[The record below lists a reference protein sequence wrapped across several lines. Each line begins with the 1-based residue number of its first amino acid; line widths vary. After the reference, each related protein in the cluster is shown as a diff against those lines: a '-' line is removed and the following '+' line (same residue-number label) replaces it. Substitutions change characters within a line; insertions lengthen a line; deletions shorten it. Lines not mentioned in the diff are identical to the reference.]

1 MSAVALARQREPLCY
16 PFEVFVLDTRQLAL
30 VEREYDCLAER
41 FDLFAERA
49 AWKRVIQTFVGFCS
63 AENAGDASL
72 QVLTHFLYLTLF
84 FNEARSTGLPLEL
97 ALEYRAVLGGA
108 SSASKHP
115 VLECARAFRPRF
127 ERLLHDSRADASAF
141 FHYVDL
147 NLSAFLRDAQRK
159 REFIEDP
166 DALLARRL
174 HTISALGYFEFWKLL
189 LAVSPRA
196 ELYFASD
203 IFRCQLLSAKIQGL
217 ANDLCSLEK
226 DTRDGSPNLILLVA
240 RHRQLDSDA
249 AIALVRSW
257 HDRALNEYVT
267 ATDALLALD
276 PEPQVRRYVEFIR
289 SCTRGNLES
298 MRALTSR
305 YGC

>member
-1 MSAVALARQREPLCY
+1 MTSALARQSERLGY
-16 PFEVFVLDTRQLAL
+16 PFEVFVLGPRQLAL
-30 VEREYDCLAER
+30 VEREYDALAER

-49 AWKRVIQTFVGFCS
+49 AWKRVIRTFIGFCS
-63 AENAGDASL
+63 AESPGDAAL
-72 QVLTHFLYLTLF
+72 QILTHFLYLTLF
-84 FNEARSTGLPLEL
+84 FNEARSRELPLEL

-108 SSASKHP
+108 SSGLEHP
-115 VLECARAFRPRF
+115 LIQCARAFRARL
-127 ERLLHDSRADASAF
+127 ERLLHDCGADASAF

-147 NLSAFLRDAQRK
+147 NLSAFVRDAGRK
-159 REFIEDP
+159 PEITEDP
-166 DALLARRL
+166 ETVLARRL

-189 LAVSPRA
+189 LSVSPRA
-196 ELYFASD
+196 ELFFASD

-226 DTRDGSPNLILLVA
+226 DARDGSPNSILLVA
-240 RHRQLDSDA
+240 RHCKLDTDA

-257 HDRALNEYVT
+257 HERASSEYVT
-267 ATDALLALD
+267 ATNALLALD
-276 PEPQVRRYVEFIR
+276 PEPTVRRYVEFIR

-305 YGC
+305 YSS

>member
-1 MSAVALARQREPLCY
+1 MTDAARPRQSERIRY
-16 PFEVFVLDTRQLAL
+16 PFEAFVLDSRQLAL
-30 VEREYDCLAER
+30 VEREYDALAER
-41 FDLFAERA
+41 FDLFAERG
-49 AWKRVIQTFVGFCS
+49 AWKRVIRTFIGFCS
-63 AENAGDASL
+63 AENPGDAAL
-72 QVLTHFLYLTLF
+72 QLLTHFLYLTLF
-84 FNEARSTGLPLEL
+84 FNEARSTELPLEL

-115 VLECARAFRPRF
+115 VLQCAHAFRPRLQQ
-127 ERLLHDSRADASAF
+127 LLLDSGADASAF

-159 REFIEDP
+159 PELTDDP
-166 DALLARRL
+166 DVLLARRL

-189 LAVSPRA
+189 LGVSPRA

-203 IFRCQLLSAKIQGL
+203 IFRCQLLSAQIQGL

-226 DTRDGSPNLILLVA
+226 DTLDGSPNLVLVVA

-249 AIALVRSW
+249 AIALVRGW
-257 HDRALNEYVT
+257 HDRALNEYVS
-267 ATDALLALD
+267 ATNALLALD
-276 PEPQVRRYVEFIR
+276 PEPHVRRYVELIR

-298 MRALTSR
+298 MRALTGR
-305 YGC
+305 YGY

>member
-1 MSAVALARQREPLCY
+1 MTDPALARQSEPLRY
-16 PFEVFVLDTRQLAL
+16 PFEVFVLDTRKRAL
-30 VEREYDCLAER
+30 VDREYDCLAEH
-41 FDLFAERA
+41 FDLFAARA
-49 AWKRVIQTFVGFCS
+49 AWKRVIQTFIGFCS
-63 AENAGDASL
+63 AENPDDASL
-72 QVLTHFLYLTLF
+72 QILTHFLYLTLF
-84 FNEARSTGLPLEL
+84 FNEARSTELPLEL
-97 ALEYRAVLGGA
+97 AREYRAVLGGA
-108 SSASKHP
+108 PSASKHP

-127 ERLLHDSRADASAF
+127 ERLLHDSGADASAF

-147 NLSAFLRDAQRK
+147 NLSAFLRDARRK
-159 REFIEDP
+159 PEFTDDP

-189 LAVSPRA
+189 LAVAPRA

-226 DTRDGSPNLILLVA
+226 DARDGSPNLILLVA
-240 RHRQLDSDA
+240 RHRRLDSDA

-257 HDRALNEYVT
+257 HDRALNEYLT
-267 ATDALLALD
+267 ATNALLALE

-298 MRALTSR
+298 MRALTGR